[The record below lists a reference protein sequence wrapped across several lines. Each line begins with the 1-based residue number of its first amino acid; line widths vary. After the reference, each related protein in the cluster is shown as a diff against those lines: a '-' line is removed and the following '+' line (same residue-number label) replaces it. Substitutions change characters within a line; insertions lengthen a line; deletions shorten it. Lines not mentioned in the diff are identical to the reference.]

1 MEILRYEF
9 FKRLLGAVN
18 SVCYPCDDPHK
29 NASRYRRSKGQ
40 SESIVRLMELE
51 KKVKY
56 LEGIAH
62 EPRTFVSCEECKQKI
77 KEIE

>member
-1 MEILRYEF
+1 MGILNELYNRI
-9 FKRLLGAVN
+9 LGAISCLCSSCN
-18 SVCYPCDDPHK
+18 SINK
-29 NASRYRRSKGQ
+29 NESRHRCSKGQ
-40 SESIVRLMELE
+40 GESIVRLMELE